1 MIRRAVSRGREV
13 KAQEIQG
20 EHKAGSLRYVSAQ
33 KGNGGERWGYVLG
46 DRRKDYRSGLPP
58 SPSLRPFSISPAG
71 AALGS
76 RYCTKTV
83 QLRGQ
88 QTPTPLET
96 ERESDH
102 SLASLFLPAVPTA
115 FSKSGK
121 AGQLFQDMPL

>member
-58 SPSLRPFSISPAG
+58 SPSLSPFSISTAC
-71 AALGS
+71 ASLGS

-83 QLRGQ
+83 QLRVQ
-88 QTPTPLET
+88 QTPTPLES
-96 ERESDH
+96 ELESDH
-102 SLASLFLPAVPTA
+102 SLASLFLPAVQTA
-115 FSKSGK
+115 FSN
-121 AGQLFQDMPL
+121 